1 MENSKSVARAVELIT
16 GMAREVETK
25 VFVMVKY
32 WRVNRAI
39 EKSENSIWSW
49 RDSDRLNVCHD
60 KIMVGL

>member
-1 MENSKSVARAVELIT
+1 
-16 GMAREVETK
+16 MAREVETK